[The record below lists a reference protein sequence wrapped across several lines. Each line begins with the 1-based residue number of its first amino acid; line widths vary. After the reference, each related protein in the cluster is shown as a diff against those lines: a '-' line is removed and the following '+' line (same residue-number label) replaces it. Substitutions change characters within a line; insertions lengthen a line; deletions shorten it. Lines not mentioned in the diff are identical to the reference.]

1 MREESKAGAGGAT
14 MADGGDG
21 TTSGRAP
28 LRFPV
33 RAVVSTGLVV
43 AGLALASW
51 SPWALLLTALG
62 AFGPGVLREIGLLG
76 DEDEFQRQA
85 AHRAGY
91 HAFLATGFA
100 GFAVFAFLRAGGRPA
115 TDAAD
120 VPAVLLAVLWFTW
133 LLSALVTYWGAAT
146 AASRLL
152 WIFGTLWLAFSVVS
166 NTGPEWTGMGALL
179 GQSLLALP
187 FFALAFTAHRFP
199 RATGATLLAAA
210 AAAVWLLGIFRSP
223 NLGLLTQGFTFVLF
237 VGPLAASGVALLTAP
252 RE

>member
-1 MREESKAGAGGAT
+1 MREVLEGGTGVAP
-14 MADGGDG
+14 
-21 TTSGRAP
+21 GRTA

-51 SPWALLLTALG
+51 SPWALLLTAVG
-62 AFGPGVLREIGLLG
+62 AFGPGVLRELGLLG

-100 GFAVFAFLRAGGRPA
+100 GFVVFAFLRSGGRPA

-133 LLSALVTYWGAAT
+133 LLSALVTYWGAAV
-146 AASRLL
+146 AARRLL
-152 WIFGTLWLAFSVVS
+152 FTFGALWLAFSVVS
-166 NTGPEWTGMGALL
+166 NTGPEWTGAGAVL

-187 FFALAFTAHRFP
+187 FFVLAFAAPRLP

-210 AAAVWLLGIFRSP
+210 AAAVWFLGIFRTP